1 MSKGLEVLD
10 MLTENSPAQSDD
22 ESVTIQAVK
31 VKKEKIDRRR
41 KGNHERTE
49 AQKKAFEA
57 VKAKRDAI
65 RKERIEKR
73 TAEEQQLKEELPSAW
88 IAHWA
93 HGQSHKQMA
102 RPPQPLLMPHHWLAP
117 VEARPNELRVRHYPR
132 PVKQLK
138 VGPPIYW
145 LSYAMHKSHLQ
156 NCPRLQN

>member
-73 TAEEQQLKEELPSAW
+73 TAEEQQLKEELKKKVKNALSKR
-88 IAHWA
+88 
-93 HGQSHKQMA
+93 QSQ
-102 RPPQPLLMPHHWLAP
+102 
-117 VEARPNELRVRHYPR
+117 LR
-132 PVKQLK
+132 KN
-138 VGPPIYW
+138 IYCKRRYW
-145 LSYAMHKSHLQ
+145 T
-156 NCPRLQN
+156 N